1 MDELEV
7 ANSYKQQKVVRYGK
21 NHYSH

>member
-7 ANSYKQQKVVRYGK
+7 ANSYKQQKVVSYGK
-21 NHYSH
+21 THYSY